1 VTSPVQPAPGR
12 LELVRDLVNTRDL
25 DLGTDVLVD
34 RDGLRHWARVHGF
47 DANEASDSDVR
58 RVRALREALRVGLAA
73 NHEGAALP
81 LDAAATVDD
90 CARWAGVGVSF
101 ADGPGWSIVASSTG
115 VRGMVAGLLDV
126 VAHSMSDGSWRR
138 LKTCRN
144 DSCQWAFYDSSRTHT
159 AKWCSMRICGN
170 RRKQSAWRARASSR

>member
-1 VTSPVQPAPGR
+1 MTSPVQPAPGR
-12 LELVRDLVNTRDL
+12 LELVRELVNTRDL
-25 DLGTDVLVD
+25 DLATDVLVD
-34 RDGLRHWARVHGF
+34 RDGLQRWARAHGF
-47 DANEASDSDVR
+47 DADGAADSDVR
-58 RVRALREALRVGLAA
+58 RVRALREALRTGLAA

-81 LDAAATVDD
+81 GDAAATVDE

-101 ADGPGWSIVASSTG
+101 ADGPGWSIISAGTG
-115 VRGMVAGLLDV
+115 VRGMVAGLLDI
-126 VAHSMSDGSWRR
+126 VAHSMSDGSWHR

-170 RRKQSAWRARASSR
+170 RLKQSAWRARASSR

>member
-12 LELVRDLVNTRDL
+12 LELVRELVNTRDL
-25 DLGTDVLVD
+25 DLATDVLVD
-34 RDGLRHWARVHGF
+34 RDGLQRWARAHGF
-47 DANEASDSDVR
+47 DADGAADSDVR
-58 RVRALREALRVGLAA
+58 RVRALREALRTGLAA

-81 LDAAATVDD
+81 GDAAATVDE

-101 ADGPGWSIVASSTG
+101 ADGPGWSIISAGTG
-115 VRGMVAGLLDV
+115 VRGMVAGLLDI
-126 VAHSMSDGSWRR
+126 VAHSMSDGSWHR

-170 RRKQSAWRARASSR
+170 RLKQSAWRARASSR